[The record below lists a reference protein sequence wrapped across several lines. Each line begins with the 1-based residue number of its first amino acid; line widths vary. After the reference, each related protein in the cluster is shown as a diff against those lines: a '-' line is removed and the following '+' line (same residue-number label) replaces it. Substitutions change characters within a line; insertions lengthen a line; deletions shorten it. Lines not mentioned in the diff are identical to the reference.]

1 MTPIDLRSDTVTRPD
16 AAMRRAM
23 AEAEVGDDV
32 FGDDPTVIR
41 LQERAA
47 ELVGKPAALFVPS
60 GCMANLIGVMAQAP
74 AGSEILV
81 GARSHIN
88 SAESAAYARLAQVNK
103 CALPEDE
110 RGRLDPVLVRSSIRF
125 GAEIS
130 GGNSHH
136 ATTTLLALEN
146 THNYCGGSALSV
158 ADMRAP
164 IAAARERAPWI
175 KVHLDGARIFNAA
188 AVLNVSARDI
198 AALADSVSF
207 CLSKSL
213 GAPAG
218 SLICGSNELVARGVG
233 LRKML
238 GGGMR
243 QAGILAAAGL
253 EALKTP
259 NLERLAD
266 DHANARRLAEG
277 LAELPGIVADP
288 ASVQTNILFIEYRG
302 RKGDTA
308 WLGRALTERGVWCLA
323 LGERLRMVT
332 HRDVTRA
339 QIDAALKLA
348 AGILKD

>member
-1 MTPIDLRSDTVTRPD
+1 MKPIDLRSDTVTHPTPAMR
-16 AAMRRAM
+16 AAMSQAP
-23 AEAEVGDDV
+23 VGDDV
-32 FGDDPTVIR
+32 YGEDPTVNR
-41 LQERAA
+41 LQELAA
-47 ELVGKPAALFVPS
+47 SLVGKEAALYVPS
-60 GCMANLIGVMAQAP
+60 GTMGNLASILAHCQRGDEVMLGDKSHTFLYE
-74 AGSEILV
+74 AGGISVLGGIHSRQLTNQPDGSLLLSELEEGLRGSDSHFPPSRLV
-81 GARSHIN
+81 
-88 SAESAAYARLAQVNK
+88 
-103 CALPEDE
+103 C
-110 RGRLDPVLVRSSIRF
+110 
-125 GAEIS
+125 
-130 GGNSHH
+130 
-136 ATTTLLALEN
+136 LEN
-146 THNYCGGSALSV
+146 THNRCGGTCQTPEYFQQVSGFAGRHGLK
-158 ADMRAP
+158 
-164 IAAARERAPWI
+164 I
-175 KVHLDGARIFNAA
+175 HLDGARIFNAA
-188 AVLNVSARDI
+188 AAQNVDVTAF
-198 AALADSVSF
+198 AQHVDSLTF
-207 CLSKSL
+207 CLSKGL
-213 GAPAG
+213 AAPVG
-218 SLICGSNELVARGVG
+218 SVVCGTREFIQRVHRQ
-233 LRKML
+233 RKLL